1 MAKRKTQKQKEAEE
15 RMAILRQI
23 GLAVAI
29 GAWLIVIASLVSYN
43 AADAPSHAV
52 GVPNADTA
60 NWMGPLGAAIAHKA
74 YFLIGPGVWV
84 AMIGLGAWLV
94 LTLANRP
101 VNQAVIRAVGLAIMT
116 ITTSGMIA
124 VATTQFVAGY
134 DGRPEGPGGLLG
146 VFIQEE
152 IAGRFATAGGLLI
165 LGIAFWIGAL
175 LAVDQIVLAIPRV
188 LAEAAMRV
196 MNVSRERFPGFRGL
210 PEINLPRWKMPSLA
224 GLGFVGRGE
233 VVQRENDLDGG
244 RIELPSKSKK
254 KKKTKRNRH
263 GDYDD
268 GGIDEDAGGLGGT
281 EPIEAVEDDE
291 YEYVYE
297 DEDDEGADDEELD
310 SGVADA
316 PSAYVNSKK
325 KFDPDALRAKM
336 AQMPINF
343 AKKQDTHE
351 APIREM
357 DLTGYQFPDI
367 DMLED
372 PDDGFSDEM
381 RDIIKQQGE
390 ELQAALLEY
399 KIKGEIVNIDSGPVI
414 TLFEIKL
421 APGTKVSRITAVDSD
436 LARAL
441 KAPNIRVVPNM
452 AGKNTIGIEVP
463 NLKKERVRLK
473 ELMSVNREAVAKM
486 KLPMFLG
493 KDASGNPLVQDLNAM
508 PHMLIAGTTGSGKSV
523 CMNSIIMSFLFTKRP
538 DELKLVLVDPKMV
551 EMSMFKSIPHLMC
564 PVVTEMNKAA
574 QILEWAVTK
583 MDERYELLAE
593 VGVRDIGTYNDIGW
607 EEIKDRL
614 ELESDDEAARIPK
627 KLPYLVFVIDELADL
642 MMTNKE
648 VEGSIVRIA
657 QKARAVGIHLI
668 LATQRPQANVVT
680 GLIKS
685 NMPSRVCMKVASGM
699 DSRIVLDAK
708 GGELLLGHGDMLFLS
723 PRSSDLVRAQGTLV
737 DDSEIRKSVKFLKT
751 VSQQSFEPQLVQ
763 IKNGGDAGALD
774 EERDD
779 LFNDAVLVV
788 LETGR
793 GSVSLLQRRLTIGY
807 SRASRMIEQME
818 ASGILGH
825 HKTAQA
831 REVLISPEE
840 WEAMKEMI
848 ENDIAEGDASPAP
861 AIATSAAS
869 ATAVEETEADEELDV
884 PEEDDAEVIDEAAVQ
899 VEDEEELDEDGEA
912 WEYEEVDEA
921 ADSED
926 DEAKDAEEE
935 DEDDPGVEME
945 YEEVEEGEEWE
956 DADEGE
962 DEEEETEGKAA

>member
-1 MAKRKTQKQKEAEE
+1 MAPRKTKKQQAEQNA
-15 RMAILRQI
+15 MVRQI
-23 GLAVAI
+23 VLAVSV
-29 GAWLIVIASLVSYN
+29 GVWVIVVASLLSYDT
-43 AADAPSHAV
+43 ADRPSTSV
-52 GVPNADTA
+52 GVTNADTA
-60 NWMGPLGAAIAHKA
+60 NWMGPLGAAIAHEA
-74 YFLIGPGVWV
+74 YLVLGPGVW
-84 AMIGLGAWLV
+84 ILTLGLGAWLV
-94 LTLANRP
+94 LTLAKRP
-101 VNQAVIRAVGLAIMT
+101 VDQVVLRGVGLAIMT
-116 ITTSGMIA
+116 ATTSGLIA
-124 VATTQFVAGY
+124 VATSRFVAGY

-146 VFIQEE
+146 VFLHEE
-152 IAGRFATAGGLLI
+152 LVGRFASAGSLLI

-188 LAEAAMRV
+188 LAEGVLRLL
-196 MNVSRERFPGFRGL
+196 NISRDRWPGLMDRL
-210 PEINLPRWKMPSLA
+210 PSLSLPRFRLPSLA
-224 GLGFVGRGE
+224 WSGADVA
-233 VVQRENDLDGG
+233 QRQTDLDGEP
-244 RIELPSKSKK
+244 IALPRKKKSKP
-254 KKKTKRNRH
+254 KRHARE
-263 GDYDD
+263 DSEV
-268 GGIDEDAGGLGGT
+268 IDEDAGGLGAG
-281 EPIEAVEDDE
+281 EAIAVGDDDDDA
-291 YEYVYE
+291 YEYE
-297 DEDDEGADDEELD
+297 DEGEADDD
-310 SGVADA
+310 AVDA
-316 PSAYVNSKK
+316 PGAYVNSKK
-325 KFDPDALRAKM
+325 KFDPNALRAKM
-336 AQMPINF
+336 SQMPINF
-343 AKKQDTHE
+343 AQKQETHE

-357 DLTGYQFPDI
+357 DLSGYQFPEI
-367 DMLED
+367 DLLED
-372 PDDGFSDEM
+372 PDVGFSDELEGF
-381 RDIIKQQGE
+381 IKQQGE

-399 KIKGEIVNIDSGPVI
+399 KIQGEIVNIDSGPVI
-414 TLFEIKL
+414 TLFEVRL

-473 ELMSVNREAVAKM
+473 ELMSVDREKVGKM

-523 CMNSIIMSFLFTKRP
+523 CMNSIIMSFLYTKRP

-564 PVVTEMNKAA
+564 PVVTEMSKAA

-593 VGVRDIGTYNDIGW
+593 VGVRDIGTYNELGW
-607 EEIKDRL
+607 DEIKDRL
-614 ELESDDEAARIPK
+614 EIEDDDEAARIPK

-737 DDSEIRKSVKFLKT
+737 DDAEIRKAVKFLKT
-751 VSQQSFEPQLVQ
+751 ISQQSFEPQLVQ
-763 IKNGGDAGALD
+763 IKNGGGELD

-788 LETGR
+788 LDTGR

-818 ASGILGH
+818 AAGILGH

-840 WEAMKEMI
+840 WEAMKAMAE
-848 ENDIAEGDASPAP
+848 EDLAEGDAP
-861 AIATSAAS
+861 
-869 ATAVEETEADEELDV
+869 AVEAAEETATPDGDVEAQDEDVEELEAKAED
-884 PEEDDAEVIDEAAVQ
+884 EDAEYEDDEFE
-899 VEDEEELDEDGEA
+899 VEDEEDDGEEAEEDADDEESEDGGE
-912 WEYEEVDEA
+912 
-921 ADSED
+921 
-926 DEAKDAEEE
+926 EEE
-935 DEDDPGVEME
+935 DEQAW
-945 YEEVEEGEEWE
+945 EEEEWE
-956 DADEGE
+956 EA
-962 DEEEETEGKAA
+962 EEEEDGKETA

>member
-1 MAKRKTQKQKEAEE
+1 MAPRQTKPPAPAADE
-15 RMAILRQI
+15 RLVVLRQI
-23 GLAVAI
+23 GLAVVV
-29 GAWLIVIASLVSYN
+29 GAWVIAAASLLSYDP
-43 AADAPSHAV
+43 ADRPSTSV
-52 GVPNADTA
+52 GITNDNTA
-60 NWMGPLGAAIAHKA
+60 NWIGPLGAAVAHEA
-74 YFLIGPGVWV
+74 YLMLGPGAWV
-84 AMIGLGAWLV
+84 LVLGTGAWLT
-94 LTLANRP
+94 LTLAHRR
-101 VNQAVIRAVGLAIMT
+101 VNQKFIRAVGLLIMT
-116 ITTSGMIA
+116 ATTSGLTA
-124 VATTQFVAGY
+124 VMTTSFVAGY

-146 VFIQEE
+146 LFLHEE
-152 IAGRFATAGGLLI
+152 LVHRFASAGALLI

-175 LAVDQIVLAIPRV
+175 LAVDHLVLAIPRV
-188 LAEAAMRV
+188 LAEGVLRIT
-196 MNVSRERFPGFRGL
+196 NVSRDRFPNLLDR
-210 PEINLPRWKMPSLA
+210 LPRLTMPQFRLPR
-224 GLGFVGRGE
+224 LVGVGGST
-233 VVQRENDLDGG
+233 QRETDLDGDP
-244 RIELPSKSKK
+244 IELPR
-254 KKKTKRNRH
+254 KTHRKRTRARRNELE
-263 GDYDD
+263 GPVDTAKQADD
-268 GGIDEDAGGLGGT
+268 HDEPLDAIPEDAGGFGGT
-281 EPIEAVEDDE
+281 QALAPVDDATDYDDE
-291 YEYVYE
+291 T
-297 DEDDEGADDEELD
+297 DEEAD
-310 SGVADA
+310 ASADA
-316 PSAYVNSKK
+316 PAAYVNSKK
-325 KFDPDALRAKM
+325 KFDPDELRAKM

-351 APIREM
+351 APIREV
-357 DLTGYQFPDI
+357 DLTGYQFPEI
-367 DMLED
+367 DLLEE
-372 PDDGFSDEM
+372 PDEGFTDEM
-381 RDIIKQQGE
+381 RDIIKDQGE
-390 ELQAALLEY
+390 QLQAALLEY
-399 KIKGEIVNIDSGPVI
+399 KIHGEIVNIDSGPVI
-414 TLFEIKL
+414 TLFEVRL

-452 AGKNTIGIEVP
+452 AGKDTIGIEVP

-473 ELMSVNREAVAKM
+473 ELMSVDREKVAKM

-564 PVVTEMNKAA
+564 PVVTEMGKAA

-593 VGVRDIGTYNDIGW
+593 VGVRDIGTYNELGW
-607 EEIKDRL
+607 DEIKDRL
-614 ELESDDEAARIPK
+614 EIESDDEAARIPK

-723 PRSSDLVRAQGTLV
+723 PRSSDLIRAQGTLV

-751 VSQQSFEPQLVQ
+751 ISQQSFEPQLVQ
-763 IKNGGDAGALD
+763 IKNGGDSEALD
-774 EERDD
+774 EERDE

-840 WEAMKEMI
+840 WEAMKAMMEA
-848 ENDIAEGDASPAP
+848 DLAEQQADPEASTAATPT
-861 AIATSAAS
+861 TSAEAATDADTDADTDVEEAS
-869 ATAVEETEADEELDV
+869 AD
-884 PEEDDAEVIDEAAVQ
+884 
-899 VEDEEELDEDGEA
+899 DED
-912 WEYEEVDEA
+912 YEEVDELDENE
-921 ADSED
+921 ADDDTDEDGDDDQADQPLAQADDVEDAEDGVDEED
-926 DEAKDAEEE
+926 DEWEEA
-935 DEDDPGVEME
+935 DD
-945 YEEVEEGEEWE
+945 
-956 DADEGE
+956 DR
-962 DEEEETEGKAA
+962 